1 MLREPGLQLEFNLRL
16 SSATE
21 GWLHGLSSNGNFHG
35 VLEQVP
41 GGNAGG
47 GDTGA
52 GDTGA
57 GDTGAGNTGV
67 GGNAGSENTGSAPPS
82 ASTDTARPSAPAV
95 LPGFYS

>member
-1 MLREPGLQLEFNLRL
+1 MCRVMLREPGLQLEFNLRL

-52 GDTGA
+52 GDTG
-57 GDTGAGNTGV
+57 V

>member
-52 GDTGA
+52 GDTG
-57 GDTGAGNTGV
+57 V